1 MQKKQ
6 KIILTIA
13 IIFTLLVLVSVI
25 VLVSNKIIT
34 SQGDQSASKT
44 VQEKKDKKK
53 INRIKIVEEEVEE
66 ENAEV
71 IILKTT
77 STVNLREE
85 PSTESDI
92 IKTLDEGT
100 EVEKISEESD
110 WVKVK
115 HEEDIGYVSAE
126 FVEEVKEDEEVPKEE
141 VKTETTP
148 GQHRDSNSKI
158 VVIDPGHQLRG
169 DSTPEPNG
177 PGASTTKARVTGGT
191 TGVATRV
198 SEYILNLDISLKL
211 KTELENRGYTVY
223 MTRSVHEVNI
233 SNMERAKYASSVNA
247 DIAVRIHANGSANSS
262 VKGAEA
268 YVPSASNPYV
278 SHLAADSYNLGKCIV
293 DHYSTATGFINR
305 GVFRNDTMTGM
316 NWSEVPVAILE
327 MGYMSN
333 AEDDRAMQDPAM
345 QSKMVQ
351 GIANGIDAY
360 FGF

>member
-1 MQKKQ
+1 MGMQKKH
-6 KIILTIA
+6 KIILA
-13 IIFTLLVLVSVI
+13 IVAMITLLVVVAALVI
-25 VLVSNKIIT
+25 VSNKM
-34 SQGDQSASKT
+34 SNSKGDEPVSKT
-44 VQEKKDKKK
+44 EQEKKKK
-53 INRIKIVEEEVEE
+53 IKRIKIVEEETEE
-66 ENAEV
+66 ETEEEEG
-71 IILKTT
+71 IMLRTT
-77 STVNLREE
+77 ADVNLRNQPNTTCEVIMLL
-85 PSTESDI
+85 P
-92 IKTLDEGT
+92 KGT
-100 EVEKISEESD
+100 EVEKISEKDE
-110 WVKVK
+110 WVKVRYQ
-115 HEEDIGYVSAE
+115 EEVGYISSE
-126 FVEEVKEDEEVPKEE
+126 FLEEVKEEVPEE
-141 VKTETTP
+141 DVKTETTS
-148 GQHRDSNSKI
+148 GQQRGANGKI

-177 PGASTTKARVTGGT
+177 PGATKMKARVTGGT
-191 TGVATRV
+191 TGVVTRV

-233 SNMERAKYASSVNA
+233 SNMERAKYASQVGA
-247 DIAVRIHANGSANSS
+247 DIAVRIHANGSSNAG
-262 VKGAEA
+262 VKGAEV

-278 SHLAADSYNLGKCIV
+278 SHLATESYNLGKCIV

-333 AEDDRAMQDPAM
+333 AEDDRAMQDPNM